1 MKEQA
6 FRTITLLSLLLVLAA
21 VSVNAQQLSENSIAV
36 NIPFDFAVGETKLPA
51 GNYTLRRLALTSS
64 YDRLVIQSADGRG
77 ETHTGMTRP
86 NRVSEVQ
93 KQSKLVFNR
102 YGDQYFLS
110 QVWMAGSD
118 TGRDLF
124 QSRNER
130 NLAKELKQAR
140 SKSEHQKVALTA
152 SKQETIE

>member
-1 MKEQA
+1 MKKQA
-6 FRTITLLSLLLVLAA
+6 FRTITMLSVLLMVAA
-21 VSVNAQQLSENSIAV
+21 ISVNAQQLSENKIAV

-51 GNYTLRRLALTSS
+51 GKYTLRRIISTSS
-64 YDRLVIQSADGRG
+64 ADQLLIQNAEARVDMR
-77 ETHTGMTRP
+77 TGITRP
-86 NRVSEVQ
+86 NRASEIQ
-93 KQSKLVFNR
+93 RKSKLVFNR
-102 YGDQYFLS
+102 YGGKYFLS

-130 NLAKELKQAR
+130 NLAKESKLAR

-152 SKQETIE
+152 SQ

>member
-1 MKEQA
+1 MKKQA
-6 FRTITLLSLLLVLAA
+6 FTTITMLSVLLMVAA
-21 VSVNAQQLSENSIAV
+21 ISVNAQQLSENKIAA
-36 NIPFDFAVGETKLPA
+36 NIPFDFAVGETNFPA
-51 GNYTLRRLALTSS
+51 GKYTLRRIISTSS
-64 YDRLVIQSADGRG
+64 ADQLLIQNAEARVDMR
-77 ETHTGMTRP
+77 TGITRP
-86 NRVSEVQ
+86 NRTSEVQ

-130 NLAKELKQAR
+130 SLAKE
-140 SKSEHQKVALTA
+140 SKLAK
-152 SKQETIE
+152 SKHKRQPVTVIAGQ

>member
-1 MKEQA
+1 MKKQA
-6 FRTITLLSLLLVLAA
+6 FRTITMLSLLLVLAA

-36 NIPFDFAVGETKLPA
+36 NIPFAFAVDDTKLPA
-51 GNYTLRRLALTSS
+51 GNYTLQRIALTSS
-64 YDRLVIQSADGRG
+64 YDRLVIQSADGLG
-77 ETHTGMTRP
+77 DTHIVMTSP
-86 NRVSEVQ
+86 NRTSEVQ
-93 KQSKLVFNR
+93 KQSRLVFNR

-130 NLAKELKQAR
+130 NLAKESKLAR

-152 SKQETIE
+152 SQ

>member
-1 MKEQA
+1 MKRQA
-6 FRTITLLSLLLVLAA
+6 FRTITMVSLLLMLAA
-21 VSVNAQQLSENSIAV
+21 VSVNAQRLSDDSIAV
-36 NIPFDFAVGETKLPA
+36 NIPFDFAVGQTKLPA

-64 YDRLVIQSADGRG
+64 YDRVVIQSADGRG
-77 ETHTGMTRP
+77 DSQTGMTRP
-86 NRVSEVQ
+86 NRTSEVQ
-93 KQSKLVFNR
+93 KQSKLIFNR

-130 NLAKELKQAR
+130 SLAKE
-140 SKSEHQKVALTA
+140 SKLAKSKPEQQKVTLTA
-152 SKQETIE
+152 SKQ

>member
-124 QSRNER
+124 QSRYER
-130 NLAKELKQAR
+130 NLAKESKLAR

-152 SKQETIE
+152 SQ

>member
-1 MKEQA
+1 MKKRV
-6 FRTITLLSLLLVLAA
+6 FRTITMLSFLLVLAA
-21 VSVNAQQLSENSIAV
+21 VSVNAQRRSDDSIAL
-36 NIPFDFAVGETKLPA
+36 NIPFDFAFGETKLPA
-51 GNYTLRRLALTSS
+51 GNYTLRRIVLPSS

-77 ETHTGMTRP
+77 DSHTGMTRP
-86 NRVSEVQ
+86 NRTTEVQ
-93 KQSKLVFNR
+93 KQSNVVFNR

-130 NLAKELKQAR
+130 NLAKELKLAR
-140 SKSEHQKVALTA
+140 SKSEHQKVVLTA
-152 SKQETIE
+152 SKQ